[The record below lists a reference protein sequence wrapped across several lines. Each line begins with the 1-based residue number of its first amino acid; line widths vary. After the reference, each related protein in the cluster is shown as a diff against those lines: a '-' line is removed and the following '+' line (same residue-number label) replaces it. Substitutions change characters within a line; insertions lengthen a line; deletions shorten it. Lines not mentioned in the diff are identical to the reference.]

1 MQTYQGVSISGK
13 NTCQVDA
20 ELTKGLD
27 DAILRIDESQC
38 DQSLSQKQAGESLA
52 IAQAAWIEHKMSCVL
67 CCGQLTGASH
77 SFMNLTSQS
86 ERDAAKGFSPAF

>member
-27 DAILRIDESQC
+27 YAITRVDESQR
-38 DQSLSQKQAGESLA
+38 DQSLSQEQAGESLA
-52 IAQAAWIEHKMSCVL
+52 VAQAAWIEHKMPCVL
-67 CCGQLTGASH
+67 CCGQLTGA
-77 SFMNLTSQS
+77 F
-86 ERDAAKGFSPAF
+86 